1 MVTIGD
7 YLKRIEIS
15 TSITPSYDSLA
26 LLQLQ
31 HLKSVPFENL
41 DILSGRKIECT
52 QNHFL
57 DKIVTRHR
65 GGFCYELNGAFSWL
79 LRELGFDITV
89 VSARVKRDSGGFG
102 PEFDHFTIIAHLD
115 DDYLVDVGFGNFS
128 SVPVPMSGRVVAD
141 RIGEYRVWTN
151 DEFGYAYE
159 QLAEESWKP
168 NYVFSHMRREIPEFA
183 EMCNYH
189 QTSLDSP
196 FTSKEV
202 CSILTGEGRLT
213 ISGNSLIE
221 TVGDSRSTRDVTDK
235 ERNELLRT
243 TFGIRE
249 LTTR

>member
-1 MVTIGD
+1 MVSIRD
-7 YLKRIEIS
+7 YLKRLGIS
-15 TSITPSYDSLA
+15 TRITPSYDFLA

-31 HLKSVPFENL
+31 HLKNVPFENL

-52 QNHFL
+52 QDHFL

-79 LRELGFDITV
+79 LRELGFEITV
-89 VSARVKRDSGGFG
+89 VSAQVKRDSGGFG

-115 DDYLVDVGFGNFS
+115 EDYLVDVGFGNFS
-128 SVPVPMSGRVVAD
+128 SVPVPMSGRAVAD
-141 RIGEYRVWTN
+141 SIGTYRVWTN

-168 NYVFSHMRREIPEFA
+168 NYVFSRVRREIAEFT

-189 QTSLDSP
+189 QTSFDSP

-202 CSILTGEGRLT
+202 CSILTDEGRLT
-213 ISGNSLIE
+213 ISSNSLIE
-221 TVGDSRSTRDVTDK
+221 TIGDSRSTRDVTDE
-235 ERNELLRT
+235 ERNKLLRT
-243 TFGIRE
+243 TFGIRGQIT
-249 LTTR
+249 L